1 MGNTCSPQG
10 TAPGPSVIID
20 PEGKTRIIEP
30 ALGFD
35 ITRRRITCGTG
46 LAGGLHRLARIA
58 HGLHGHTHAAG
69 QSQHY
74 PDHRACNQFSHA
86 YTLVEYTAIINVSR
100 YPLMNI
106 RQPITGYNQ
115 VSET

>member
-10 TAPGPSVIID
+10 TASGPSVIIGS
-20 PEGKTRIIEP
+20 EGKTSIIEP

-35 ITRRRITCGTG
+35 ITHRRITCGTS
-46 LAGGLHRLARIA
+46 LTGGLHRLARIA
-58 HGLHGHTHAAG
+58 HGLHGHTHAA
-69 QSQHY
+69 SYNQH
-74 PDHRACNQFSHA
+74 HRNYHTCNRFSHG
-86 YTLVEYTAIINVSR
+86 YTLVEYTAIINVSC